1 MIKLLLV
8 EDDDVLGFIIK
19 EGMELIG
26 EYEVFWASN
35 PIEGLKAYEEFQ
47 PDVIVSDVE
56 MPVMTGLDFARKIRE
71 KDSEIP
77 IILETCVTSS
87 KIILEAYKIG
97 IDNYIKKPFLPEE
110 LHAYLQGLIKRT
122 GLKTDDKQD
131 NNIVQL
137 GTIAFNIKTQTLN
150 TTSGVIHLSIR
161 ESNLLE
167 LLYKNMDQLVTKETI
182 ADLIWGGI
190 KFYTQQRLDAF
201 IYSLRKYL
209 SSDQKVQIRTMRG
222 VGYILS
228 IE

>member
-8 EDDDVLGFIIK
+8 EDDEVLGFIIK

-26 EYEVFWASN
+26 EYEVHWSNN

-47 PDVIVSDVE
+47 PDIIISDVE
-56 MPVMTGLDFARKIRE
+56 MPYMTGLDFARKIRE
-71 KDSEIP
+71 MDSEIP

-110 LHAYLQGLIKRT
+110 LHAYLQGLIKRS
-122 GLKTDDKQD
+122 GIKSEEKPE
-131 NNIVQL
+131 NIIQL
-137 GTIAFNIKTQTLN
+137 GNIGFNVKSQTLQ
-150 TTSGVIHLSIR
+150 TTAGLLHLSMR
-161 ESNLLE
+161 EACLLE
-167 LLYKNMDQLVTKETI
+167 LFCKNMNQMVSKETI

-209 SSDQKVQIRTMRG
+209 ASDPKVQIRTMRG
-222 VGYILS
+222 IGYLLS
-228 IE
+228 VE

>member
-26 EYEVFWASN
+26 EYEVHWSNN

-47 PDVIVSDVE
+47 PDIIISDVE
-56 MPVMTGLDFARKIRE
+56 MPFMTGLDFARKIRE
-71 KDSEIP
+71 MDREIP
-77 IILETCVTSS
+77 IVLETCVTSS
-87 KIILEAYKIG
+87 KIIIEAYKIG

-122 GLKTDDKQD
+122 GIKSEDKPV
-131 NNIVQL
+131 NIIQL
-137 GTIAFNIKTQTLN
+137 GNIGFNVKSQTLQTIN
-150 TTSGVIHLSIR
+150 GVLHLSMR
-161 ESNLLE
+161 ESCLLE
-167 LLYKNMDQLVTKETI
+167 LFCKNMNQLVTKETI

-209 SSDQKVQIRTMRG
+209 VSDPRVQIRTMRG
-222 VGYILS
+222 IGYLLS

>member
-8 EDDDVLGFIIK
+8 EDDEVLGFIIK

-26 EYEVFWASN
+26 DYEVHWSNN

-47 PDVIVSDVE
+47 PDIIISDVE
-56 MPVMTGLDFARKIRE
+56 MPLMTGLDFARKIRE
-71 KDSEIP
+71 MDSEIP

-110 LHAYLQGLIKRT
+110 LHAYLQGLIKRSGIKSEEKIENIIQLGNIGFNVKSQTLQTST
-122 GLKTDDKQD
+122 GL
-131 NNIVQL
+131 L
-137 GTIAFNIKTQTLN
+137 
-150 TTSGVIHLSIR
+150 HLSMR
-161 ESNLLE
+161 EACLLE
-167 LLYKNMDQLVTKETI
+167 LFCKNMNQMVAKETI

-209 SSDQKVQIRTMRG
+209 ASDPRVQIRTMRG
-222 VGYILS
+222 IGYLLS
-228 IE
+228 VE

>member
-8 EDDDVLGFIIK
+8 EDDEVLGFIIK

-26 EYEVFWASN
+26 DYEVHWSNN

-47 PDVIVSDVE
+47 PDIIISDVE
-56 MPVMTGLDFARKIRE
+56 MPLMTGLDFARKIRE
-71 KDSEIP
+71 MDSEIP

-110 LHAYLQGLIKRT
+110 LHAYLQGLIKRS
-122 GLKTDDKQD
+122 GIKSEEKIE
-131 NNIVQL
+131 NIIQL
-137 GTIAFNIKTQTLN
+137 GSIGFNVKSQTLQ
-150 TTSGVIHLSIR
+150 TSTGILHLSMR
-161 ESNLLE
+161 EACLLE
-167 LLYKNMDQLVTKETI
+167 LFCKNLNQMVAKETI

-209 SSDQKVQIRTMRG
+209 ASDPRVQIRTMRG
-222 VGYILS
+222 IGYLLS
-228 IE
+228 VE

>member
-26 EYEVFWASN
+26 EYDVHWSN
-35 PIEGLKAYEEFQ
+35 NPVDGLKAYEEFQ
-47 PDVIVSDVE
+47 PDIIISDVE
-56 MPVMTGLDFARKIRE
+56 MPVMSGLDFARKIRE
-71 KDSEIP
+71 MDSEIP
-77 IILETCVTSS
+77 IVLETCVTSS

-122 GLKTDDKQD
+122 GISSDEKPD
-131 NNIVQL
+131 NVFQL
-137 GTIAFNIKTQTLN
+137 GNIGFNLKLQILHTPNGEL
-150 TTSGVIHLSIR
+150 HLSMR
-161 ESNLLE
+161 ESCLLE
-167 LLYKNMDQLVTKETI
+167 LLCKNENQLVTKETI

-209 SSDQKVQIRTMRG
+209 ASDPRVQIRTMRG
-222 VGYILS
+222 IGYMLS

>member
-8 EDDDVLGFIIK
+8 EDDEVLGFIIK

-26 EYEVFWASN
+26 EYEVHWSNN

-47 PDVIVSDVE
+47 PDIIISDVE
-56 MPVMTGLDFARKIRE
+56 MPFMTGLDFARKIRE
-71 KDSEIP
+71 MDSEIP

-110 LHAYLQGLIKRT
+110 LHAYLQGLIKRS
-122 GLKTDDKQD
+122 GIKSEEKPE
-131 NNIVQL
+131 NIIQL
-137 GTIAFNIKTQTLN
+137 GNIGFNVKSQTLQ
-150 TTSGVIHLSIR
+150 TSTGILHLSMR
-161 ESNLLE
+161 EACLLE
-167 LLYKNMDQLVTKETI
+167 LFCKNMNQMVAKETI

-209 SSDQKVQIRTMRG
+209 ASDPRVQIRTMRG
-222 VGYILS
+222 IGYLLS
-228 IE
+228 VE